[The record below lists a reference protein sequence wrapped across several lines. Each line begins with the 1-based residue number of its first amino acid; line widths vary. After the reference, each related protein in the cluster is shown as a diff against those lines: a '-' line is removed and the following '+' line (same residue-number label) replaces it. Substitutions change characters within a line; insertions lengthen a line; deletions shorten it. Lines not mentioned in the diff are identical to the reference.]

1 MMSFSSSL
9 PLLFLNCPIFDTLV
23 LPLHT
28 YSFFVLKFENKIS
41 DNLAY
46 PFPYIFKLWWICLY
60 FSITIVYLL
69 FLCSKLMFENKICD
83 NLAHPFLIFLNYG
96 GFVYTLVFTIVYL
109 LFFFL
114 N

>member
-60 FSITIVYLL
+60 FSIYHCIPTL
-69 FLCSKLMFENKICD
+69 FFSKLKFENKICD
-83 NLAHPFLIFLNYG
+83 NPF
-96 GFVYTLVFTIVYL
+96 TLYF
-109 LFFFL
+109 
-114 N
+114 